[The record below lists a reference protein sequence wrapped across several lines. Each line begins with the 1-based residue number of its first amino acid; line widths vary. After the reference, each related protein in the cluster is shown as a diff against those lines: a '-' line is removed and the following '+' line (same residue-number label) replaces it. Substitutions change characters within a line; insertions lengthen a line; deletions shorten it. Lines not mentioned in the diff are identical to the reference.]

1 MIEGVETYDML
12 QNGVWAVDH
21 LVTGKPMKKVLAN
34 GCFDVLHDGHLQHL
48 REARAMGDYLIVS
61 LTEDAFV
68 NKGAGR
74 PINHW
79 PERADMLRELRCVDE
94 VITTRSSCAA
104 IREVRPNVFVKGID
118 YSLGDKFTE
127 DVAAACREVGAELR
141 YTAAPKQSAKE
152 IITKAI
158 M

>member
-1 MIEGVETYDML
+1 MR
-12 QNGVWAVDH
+12 W
-21 LVTGKPMKKVLAN
+21 PMQKVLAN

-48 REARAMGDYLIVS
+48 REARAMGDYLIVA

-68 NKGAGR
+68 NKGPGR

-79 PERADMLRELRCVDE
+79 PERADLLRELRCVDE
-94 VITTRSSCAA
+94 VITTRYACSA
-104 IREVRPNVFVKGID
+104 IREVRPKVFVKGID
-118 YSLGDKFTE
+118 YAGGDKFTE
-127 DVAAACREVGAELR
+127 DVAGACKEVGAELR
-141 YTAAPKQSAKE
+141 YTSAAKQSAKE